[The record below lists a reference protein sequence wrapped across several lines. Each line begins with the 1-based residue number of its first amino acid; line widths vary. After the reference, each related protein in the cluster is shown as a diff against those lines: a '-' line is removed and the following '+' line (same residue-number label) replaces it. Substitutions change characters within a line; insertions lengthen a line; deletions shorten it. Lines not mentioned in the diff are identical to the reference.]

1 MIEATKNEIKNL
13 PIYQAEIKRLKEKRE
28 ELIYHEENVK
38 GVSFDRSP
46 GTTNPSILAEKR
58 LDMIEIIVRIEEE
71 IAELETLCK
80 RAKRVL
86 NAMEKED
93 RDLVREVLIERKS
106 YREVCEEKNISS
118 TSVLHGRL
126 NAIIG
131 EAIKNE
137 NKQ

>member
-1 MIEATKNEIKNL
+1 MIEATKNEIINL
-13 PIYQAEIKRLKEKRE
+13 PKYEAEIKRLKEKIK
-28 ELIYHEENVK
+28 ELVYEEENVK
-38 GVSFDRSP
+38 GVSFDRQP

-58 LDMIEIIVRIEEE
+58 LDMIEKIVRIEEE
-71 IAELETLCK
+71 IHELETLCN

-118 TSVLHGRL
+118 TSVLHGRI
-126 NAIIG
+126 NSIIA
-131 EAIKNE
+131 EAIK
-137 NKQ
+137 KA

>member
-1 MIEATKNEIKNL
+1 MIEATKNEIRNL

-38 GVSFDRSP
+38 GVSFDRQP
-46 GTTNPSILAEKR
+46 GTTNPSVLAEKR

-80 RAKRVL
+80 RIKRVL

-93 RDLVREVLIERKS
+93 RDLVREVLIERKK
-106 YREVCEEKNISS
+106 YADVCKEKNISS
-118 TSVLHGRL
+118 TSLLHRRIEQ
-126 NAIIG
+126 IIG
-131 EAIKNE
+131 EAIK
-137 NKQ
+137 KSLA

>member
-1 MIEATKNEIKNL
+1 MVEATKNEIINL
-13 PIYQAEIKRLKEKRE
+13 PKYEAEIKRLKEKIK
-28 ELIYHEENVK
+28 ELVYEEENVK
-38 GVSFDRSP
+38 GVSFDRQP
-46 GTTNPSILAEKR
+46 GTTNPSVLAEKR

-71 IAELETLCK
+71 IHELELLCN

-118 TSVLHGRL
+118 TSVLHKRIED
-126 NAIIG
+126 IIG
-131 EAIKNE
+131 EAIK
-137 NKQ
+137 KA

>member
-1 MIEATKNEIKNL
+1 MVEATKNEIRNL

-28 ELIYHEENVK
+28 ELIYQEENVK

-46 GTTNPSILAEKR
+46 GTTNPSVLAEKR

-118 TSVLHGRL
+118 TSVLHGRI
-126 NAIIG
+126 NSIIA
-131 EAIKNE
+131 EAIK
-137 NKQ
+137 KA

>member
-1 MIEATKNEIKNL
+1 MIEATKNEIINL
-13 PIYQAEIKRLKEKRE
+13 PKYEAEIKRLKEKIK
-28 ELIYHEENVK
+28 ELVYEEENVK

-46 GTTNPSILAEKR
+46 GTTNPSVLAEKR

-71 IAELETLCK
+71 IHELELLCN

-106 YREVCEEKNISS
+106 YRQVCEEKNISS
-118 TSVLHGRL
+118 TSVLHGRI
-126 NAIIG
+126 NSIIA
-131 EAIKNE
+131 EAIK
-137 NKQ
+137 KA